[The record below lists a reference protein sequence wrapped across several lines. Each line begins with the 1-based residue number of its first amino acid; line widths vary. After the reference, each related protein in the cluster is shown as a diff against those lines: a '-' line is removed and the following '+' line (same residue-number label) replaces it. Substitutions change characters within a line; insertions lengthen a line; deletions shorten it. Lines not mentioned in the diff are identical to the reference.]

1 MQELERELHLEGAG
15 SLQEFVNCKNCL
27 YIKCLIWNIMSLQL
41 IFVAGVGIFDVLFV
55 SSYELSRVGM

>member
-1 MQELERELHLEGAG
+1 MQELERGLLLEGAG
-15 SLQEFVNCKNCL
+15 TLHEFVKNCL
-27 YIKCLIWNIMSLQL
+27 YIKSLIWNIMSLQL